1 MRSKKNL
8 ESIKSIKCVCPTPEF
23 RAGVK
28 SAVALAREFIR
39 ENSSLGGCDIE
50 LEEDGNLVI
59 RWEQFASSHEFTCG
73 GLSDELP
80 PNIWGVRITM
90 REVIPM
96 FETDP
101 KTGLPDGMPMREDF
115 TDALQDF
122 CRKSDEIQQN
132 ARKAVFNPIRRN
144 LIEQKMK

>member
-1 MRSKKNL
+1 M
-8 ESIKSIKCVCPTPEF
+8 KC
-23 RAGVK
+23 AI
-28 SAVALAREFIR
+28 ALAREFIV

-50 LEEDGNLVI
+50 LEEDGRLVI

-101 KTGLPDGMPMREDF
+101 KTGLTDGMPMREDF